1 MGTENGLKL
10 AGISNITTQAIGREA
25 RRLRVN
31 RNDTPPLP
39 FKRRMSV
46 PADKACSSG
55 NQHGMRHSLSFIS
68 APQWYSR
75 RNCRTKLTN
84 KPPPSPVWLRVT
96 LFVLWTFLLP
106 PCVAAQKNNFR
117 RLLRTVEALSDLG
130 PALTAERDF
139 PQAARAML
147 SAILQAGGAR
157 EAVLFGFSN
166 NPSLLASIAGE
177 GFALMPEPAV
187 IPLLPKHV
195 HALISARGPIILT
208 SSSYETFLSSN
219 GNVAPELFKC
229 IAPLKVGSKLVG
241 IVALGRREGDA
252 LYNSEELD
260 ALELLCNYVAIA
272 MQNHLL
278 AQTLAQ
284 RVSENLRLLASLH
297 GFYDTAL
304 EAFAAA
310 IDVKHVNIH
319 GHSLRVGRYASAIGE
334 ALGMDANDVA
344 ALRSAGYLHD
354 IGKVAVDKRLFGKPS
369 SLDPEEFQ
377 EMADHTT
384 VGHQIVTGVQF
395 PWPRIPEIVRWH
407 HERADGSGYP
417 DGLLNEDV
425 PMQVRIV
432 GLADTLDAMISRRP
446 YREPISLGA
455 TLSEIVRIT
464 PQKFDA
470 SAVQALL
477 VQLRRDAVGSN
488 RTAFL
493 EGSAGHLAPTDIDHL
508 AADLQ
513 HKITNGRL
521 YLT

>member
-1 MGTENGLKL
+1 
-10 AGISNITTQAIGREA
+10 
-25 RRLRVN
+25 
-31 RNDTPPLP
+31 
-39 FKRRMSV
+39 
-46 PADKACSSG
+46 
-55 NQHGMRHSLSFIS
+55 
-68 APQWYSR
+68 
-75 RNCRTKLTN
+75 
-84 KPPPSPVWLRVT
+84 
-96 LFVLWTFLLP
+96 
-106 PCVAAQKNNFR
+106 VAAKENFR
-117 RLLRTVEALSDLG
+117 RLLRTVETLSDLG
-130 PALTAERDF
+130 PEMTAEQEF
-139 PQAARAML
+139 TQTANTMLSALMNATGAAEGVLFVLIEKPAML
-147 SAILQAGGAR
+147 SSVAAR
-157 EAVLFGFSN
+157 
-166 NPSLLASIAGE
+166 
-177 GFALMPEPAV
+177 GFALIPEPSI
-187 IPLLPKHV
+187 IPLLPRHV
-195 HALISARGPIILT
+195 HALVSTQGAVLLAQ
-208 SSSYETFLSSN
+208 SSYDTFLSAN

-229 IAPLKVGSKLVG
+229 VAPLKVAGKLVG

-252 LYNSEELD
+252 LYDEEGLQSLD
-260 ALELLCNYVAIA
+260 LLCHYVGLAV
-272 MQNHLL
+272 QNHALT
-278 AQTLAQ
+278 QTLAQ
-284 RVSENLRLLASLH
+284 RVSENLRLMASLH
-297 GFYDTAL
+297 GFYDNAL

-334 ALGMDANDVA
+334 AMGMDQNDVA

-354 IGKVAVDKRLFGKPS
+354 IGKVAVDKRLFGKPT

-395 PWPRIPEIVRWH
+395 PWPRVPEIVRWH

-425 PMQVRIV
+425 PMPVRIV
-432 GLADTLDAMISRRP
+432 GLADTFDAMTSARP

-464 PQKFDA
+464 PQKFDPA
-470 SAVQALL
+470 AVQGLL

-488 RTAFL
+488 RTPFL
-493 EGSAGHLAPTDIDHL
+493 ESSAGHLGPSDIDHL